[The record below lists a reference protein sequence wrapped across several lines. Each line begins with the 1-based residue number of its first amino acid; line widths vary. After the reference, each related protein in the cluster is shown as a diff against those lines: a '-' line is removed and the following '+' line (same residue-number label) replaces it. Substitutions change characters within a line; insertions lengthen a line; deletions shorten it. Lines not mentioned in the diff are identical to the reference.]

1 MSTVMGTAGE
11 HRRGRA
17 EGDARGHLVGAPR
30 RPEPAGEGEVIA
42 WLGERPDHGARA
54 RGRRRCSSALR
65 SCGPGTASGRADRT
79 GARRPGVLGE
89 NSMAREHVKRAFRK
103 NMRAELLEPSWLL
116 ACGNCYSS
124 TSVCV

>member
-1 MSTVMGTAGE
+1 MGTAGE

-17 EGDARGHLVGAPR
+17 EGDARGHLVGTPR
-30 RPEPAGEGEVIA
+30 RPEPAGEGEVVA

-65 SCGPGTASGRADRT
+65 SCGPGTASGRAGRT

-89 NSMAREHVKRAFRK
+89 NSMAQILPRIQRRVTTHIG
-103 NMRAELLEPSWLL
+103 
-116 ACGNCYSS
+116 CGVSNPHMQAAMM
-124 TSVCV
+124 V